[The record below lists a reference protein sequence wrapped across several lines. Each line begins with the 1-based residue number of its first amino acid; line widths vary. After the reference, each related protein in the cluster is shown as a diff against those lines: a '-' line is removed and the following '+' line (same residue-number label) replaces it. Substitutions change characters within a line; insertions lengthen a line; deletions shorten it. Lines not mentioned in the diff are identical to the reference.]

1 MKKVNIYWASSDNI
15 DNGRK
20 YLKFKPEC
28 LADILKEELNDIP
41 SYKRLLHCPVYRSE
55 LNRTFA
61 IRADIDYTIEYKEDG
76 TIYCPMYN
84 QSFFDANVHIE
95 EGNNA
100 RIIQLFWFY
109 FLFCEEKME
118 ITQLPPFFHMK
129 NIDHIST
136 FGTYDISNWFR
147 GLTYPI
153 IFKKPTTLE
162 IKRGDILYYIRF
174 NTDKKIN
181 LVNFEY
187 TSELAKIQQEL
198 LNLKTFKPFNLNLS
212 MLPYYKLF
220 KSKKIKQQIMKNI
233 RNATLD

>member
-1 MKKVNIYWASSDNI
+1 
-15 DNGRK
+15 
-20 YLKFKPEC
+20 
-28 LADILKEELNDIP
+28 
-41 SYKRLLHCPVYRSE
+41 
-55 LNRTFA
+55 
-61 IRADIDYTIEYKEDG
+61 
-76 TIYCPMYN
+76 
-84 QSFFDANVHIE
+84 
-95 EGNNA
+95 
-100 RIIQLFWFY
+100 
-109 FLFCEEKME
+109 
-118 ITQLPPFFHMK
+118 MK
-129 NIDHIST
+129 NLDHIST

-187 TSELAKIQQEL
+187 TPELAKIQQEL

-220 KSKKIKQQIMKNI
+220 KSNKIKKQIMKNI
-233 RNATLD
+233 QNGTLN